1 MLKRLDRYLLSE
13 SLTPFFFGLILYSGL
28 AVTSAN
34 FPRLQWIVGTPLWR
48 LLYWLLLQFPAAI
61 VQTLPIALLLAVLLS
76 FGRLAASNELLAVQA
91 GGVALRRLSALMLT
105 LGLLAAGGALA
116 INQWVLPRTNVQVGS
131 LWWELTG
138 SGSGLFR
145 LIRQSLPLGEYTL
158 TFDDISSEDE
168 LLGVRLEAWQ
178 GPELSVVRAE
188 RARFTETGLALYD
201 YHTTRLDL
209 GVLEDTPKDAAPET
223 VTPEDAVPEN
233 TAPKDAA
240 TTLSDLVLLNNDAPN
255 PDAPLTLKLSEDP
268 DALIAQY
275 SGGGFEDTR
284 SVSEV
289 FRDSH
294 DSSLSVSERRAAA
307 VLFHRKL
314 AEPFANLTLLAVA
327 LPLAVL
333 HARSRSVAF
342 GLSLS
347 VTLAWYM
354 LFTLGTLLA
363 QAGVLPIWFGLWF
376 GNALLLGVGLYLLY
390 ARTNFR

>member
-1 MLKRLDRYLLSE
+1 MLKRLDRYLLQE
-13 SLTPFFFGLILYSGL
+13 SLAPFLFGLLLYSGL
-28 AVTSAN
+28 AVMSTN
-34 FPRLQWIVGTPLWR
+34 FPRLQWIVGTPFWE
-48 LLYWLLLQFPAAI
+48 LLYWLSLQFPAAI

-91 GGVALRRLSALMLT
+91 GGVALRRLSAPMLT
-105 LGLLAAGGALA
+105 LGLLATGAALG

-131 LWWELTG
+131 LWWELTAG
-138 SGSGLFR
+138 GSGLFR
-145 LIRQSLPLGEYTL
+145 LTQQSLPLGDYTL
-158 TFDDISSEDE
+158 SFESVTPDDE

-178 GPELSVVRAE
+178 GAELSVIRAA
-188 RARFTETGLALYD
+188 RARFTGASLALYD

-209 GVLEDTPKDAAPET
+209 GVLADD
-223 VTPEDAVPEN
+223 VPRS
-233 TAPKDAA
+233 AAA
-240 TTLSDLVLLNNDAPN
+240 TLTGLVQLDNRAPD
-255 PDAPLTLKLSEDP
+255 PAAPLTLKLPEDP
-268 DALIAQY
+268 EALITRY
-275 SGGGFEDTR
+275 SGGGFDDSR
-284 SVSEV
+284 SVSDV
-289 FRDSH
+289 YADANDVR
-294 DSSLSVSERRAAA
+294 LSPPERRAAA

-347 VTLAWYM
+347 VTLAWYV
-354 LFTLGTLLA
+354 LLTLGQLLA

-376 GNALLLGVGLYLLY
+376 GNALLLVVGLYLLY

>member
-76 FGRLAASNELLAVQA
+76 FGRLAASNELLAIQA

-158 TFDDISSEDE
+158 TFDDISPEDD

-178 GPELSVVRAE
+178 GAELSVVRAQ
-188 RARFTETGLALYD
+188 RARFTETGLELYD
-201 YHTTRLDL
+201 YHTTRLNL
-209 GVLEDTPKDAAPET
+209 GVLEDTVPKDAS
-223 VTPEDAVPEN
+223 
-233 TAPKDAA
+233 TA
-240 TTLSDLVLLNNDAPN
+240 LSELVLLNNDAPN

-268 DALIAQY
+268 NALIAQY

-289 FRDSH
+289 YRDAHNSR
-294 DSSLSVSERRAAA
+294 LSVSERRAAA

-354 LFTLGTLLA
+354 LFTLGQLLA

-376 GNALLLGVGLYLLY
+376 GNVLLLGIGLYLLY

>member
-13 SLTPFFFGLILYSGL
+13 SLAPFFFGLLLYSGL
-28 AVTSAN
+28 AVMSAN
-34 FPRLQWIVGTPLWR
+34 FPRLQWIVGIPFWQ

-76 FGRLAASNELLAVQA
+76 FGRLAAANELLAIQA

-116 INQWVLPRTNVQVGS
+116 INQWVLPQTNVQVGS
-131 LWWELTG
+131 LWWKLTG

-145 LIRQSLPLGEYTL
+145 LVRQSLPLGDYTL
-158 TFDDISSEDE
+158 TFENVTPDDE
-168 LLGVRLEAWQ
+168 LEDVRLEAWS
-178 GPELSVVRAE
+178 GPKLSVIRAAK
-188 RARFTETGLALYD
+188 ARFTPTGLTLYD
-201 YHTTRLDL
+201 YHTTRLNL
-209 GVLEDTPKDAAPET
+209 GVLADN
-223 VTPEDAVPEN
+223 VPRS
-233 TAPKDAA
+233 AA
-240 TTLSDLVLLNNDAPN
+240 TTLSELVTLNNRAPN
-255 PDAPLTLKLSEDP
+255 PDAPLTLKLSEDAE
-268 DALIAQY
+268 ALVTRY
-275 SGGGFEDTR
+275 SGGGFEDAR

-289 FRDSH
+289 YRDAH
-294 DSSLSVSERRAAA
+294 DPRLSPPERRDAA

-314 AEPFANLTLLAVA
+314 AEPLANLTLLAVA

-347 VTLAWYM
+347 VTLAWYV
-354 LFTLGTLLA
+354 LLTLGQVLA
-363 QAGVLPIWFGLWF
+363 QADVLPVWLGLWF